1 MKWQRRIWVVLL
13 SSAVFWIVM
22 LLGRM
27 YLTAEPKEYRVIY
40 IPKVLDEESD
50 FWVQMREGIEMAAS
64 EGNAQ
69 VSVAGAAVESD

>member
-50 FWVQMREGIEMAAS
+50 F
-64 EGNAQ
+64 
-69 VSVAGAAVESD
+69 